1 MHQGLTTA
9 LEIVTLIGMQLG
21 WTLPG
26 TTWSSVPHA
35 RHRIDGAFQVLGIMH
50 IRSRHGESEWKALP
64 INQQVEFAPGL
75 SSVCGVGS
83 SVRSASRGRNT
94 DGVQR

>member
-9 LEIVTLIGMQLG
+9 LEIVALIGMQLG

-26 TTWSSVPHA
+26 MTRSSVPHA
-35 RHRIDGAFQVLGIMH
+35 RHRIDSAFQVPRIMH
-50 IRSRHGESEWKALP
+50 IRSRHGESEWKALS

-83 SVRSASRGRNT
+83 GVRSAPWGRNT